1 MPASQH
7 IPDRNSHMHVHARS
21 APRCYSRQA
30 TSDVIHQART
40 DTQSNAVL
48 ALSVVTFVAAFLV
61 VYGGWGL

>member
-1 MPASQH
+1 
-7 IPDRNSHMHVHARS
+7 MHVHARS